1 MKWLQLLVVFVLGA
15 AAGLA
20 GGGYLG
26 YHIGASDNSVDTA
39 PKASVIP
46 VQEEVRPPA
55 VTPTP
60 PPAEETTAA
69 PAEMPANTPVTP
81 TAVTPAETVADTPI
95 TAPAT
100 PAVAPEQPAAAAGK
114 VEEFIIS
121 PNDYSELMWVGY
133 KTVVGQRISMEGG
146 FANFNGKITAENE
159 DPNKSFVEVIVDT
172 KSIFSESTI
181 LTTVLKTDIFFNVA
195 QHPEARFASTKIE
208 PAENGYLV
216 TGNFT
221 MKGVTQG
228 VQFPAVIE
236 RRPEGVFVKAEFTI
250 DRKLWDVGYDQYE
263 DSVVLKEVVISFEIL
278 AEPVQ

>member
-1 MKWLQLLVVFVLGA
+1 MVSGFQPSLNSIRSLSILCVL
-15 AAGLA
+15 
-20 GGGYLG
+20 
-26 YHIGASDNSVDTA
+26 
-39 PKASVIP
+39 
-46 VQEEVRPPA
+46 
-55 VTPTP
+55 
-60 PPAEETTAA
+60 
-69 PAEMPANTPVTP
+69 
-81 TAVTPAETVADTPI
+81 
-95 TAPAT
+95 
-100 PAVAPEQPAAAAGK
+100 
-114 VEEFIIS
+114 
-121 PNDYSELMWVGY
+121 
-133 KTVVGQRISMEGG
+133 RIS
-146 FANFNGKITAENE
+146 
-159 DPNKSFVEVIVDT
+159 
-172 KSIFSESTI
+172 SILSSRLLCSTYFFSESTI